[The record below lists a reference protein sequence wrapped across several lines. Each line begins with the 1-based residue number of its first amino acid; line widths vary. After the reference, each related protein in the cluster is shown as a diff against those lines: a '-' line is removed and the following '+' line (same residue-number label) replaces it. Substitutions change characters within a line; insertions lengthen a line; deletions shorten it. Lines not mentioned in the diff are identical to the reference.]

1 MLISHSRPIHEL
13 ISPNLLDQKTV
24 FEHQFA
30 GMTLTAFRGHLRIG
44 ILKPSKRF
52 FIVINSF
59 I

>member
-52 FIVINSF
+52 LS
-59 I
+59 